1 MFDKIFIL
9 KQKGY
14 IPDTILDIGAHHGNW
29 TIVMKQIYNDSQY
42 YLFEA
47 IDYSELNRFQN
58 DNSTKVFNVVLNDKI
73 DKVNWYQ
80 MKNTGD
86 SIFKEKTN
94 HFSNCEILKRDTI
107 DLNTFIL
114 QKNMLR
120 ESKNILI
127 KIDCQGAEIP
137 ILKGATSI
145 LEKTDFIILEIPLFG
160 QYNEGVPNFLEH
172 ITFMD
177 TIGFTTYDIIENH
190 YINHFNMQVDVLF
203 INKTHKFNTVVNE
216 LLL

>member
-29 TIVMKQIYNDSQY
+29 TIVMKQIYKDSQY

-73 DKVNWYQ
+73 DQVNWYQ

-86 SIFKEKTN
+86 SFFREKTQ
-94 HFSNCEILKRDTI
+94 HFKNCDIIKRETI
-107 DLNTFIL
+107 DLTSFI
-114 QKNMLR
+114 
-120 ESKNILI
+120 S
-127 KIDCQGAEIP
+127 
-137 ILKGATSI
+137 
-145 LEKTDFIILEIPLFG
+145 
-160 QYNEGVPNFLEH
+160 
-172 ITFMD
+172 
-177 TIGFTTYDIIENH
+177 
-190 YINHFNMQVDVLF
+190 
-203 INKTHKFNTVVNE
+203 
-216 LLL
+216 